1 MADSIVNRE
10 ADCALLI
17 DSINVAAVS
26 LSSERPPPSLLD
38 GWSSA
43 AQVPDQAFLNSLPSE
58 IKREVLGR
66 YGRPNDQETNKRKS
80 PHNGEDADIHSKNKN
95 KRNKKRGPGF
105 SATQAIEVDDEP
117 EIIEIDSSPEK
128 ITPKYTRPRERPLD
142 DGTATTIGLSAT
154 SHNDNIDDD
163 ITSNVVGP
171 EADTTYEIEDD
182 DDEPVYETETIEGS
196 QQTTCAKCGT
206 VVFAFAKAAHDRWH
220 EGDELQTT

>member
-1 MADSIVNRE
+1 MADSIVIQE
-10 ADCALLI
+10 ADCALLL
-17 DSINVAAVS
+17 DSINVAAIN

-43 AQVPDQAFLNSLPSE
+43 AHVPDQDYLDSLPSE

-66 YGRPNDQETNKRKS
+66 YGRPNDQERNKRKS
-80 PHNGEDADIHSKNKN
+80 PHNGEDADINTKNKN
-95 KRNKKRGPGF
+95 KRNKKSGPGF

-128 ITPKYTRPRERPLD
+128 IPPKSTRPRERPLD
-142 DGTATTIGLSAT
+142 DGTAATVGLSVT

-163 ITSNVVGP
+163 LASNDVGP

-182 DDEPVYETETIEGS
+182 DDEPVYEAETTEGS
-196 QQTTCAKCGT
+196 QQTTCARCGT

-220 EGDELQTT
+220 EGDDLQTT

>member
-1 MADSIVNRE
+1 MADSIVIQE
-10 ADCALLI
+10 ADCALLL
-17 DSINVAAVS
+17 DSINVAAIN

-43 AQVPDQAFLNSLPSE
+43 AHVPDQDYLDSLPSE

-66 YGRPNDQETNKRKS
+66 YGRPNDQERNKRKS
-80 PHNGEDADIHSKNKN
+80 PHNGEDADINTKNKN
-95 KRNKKRGPGF
+95 KRNKKSGPGF

-128 ITPKYTRPRERPLD
+128 IPPKSTRPRPLD
-142 DGTATTIGLSAT
+142 DGTAATVGLSVT

-163 ITSNVVGP
+163 LASNDVDP

-182 DDEPVYETETIEGS
+182 DDEPVYETETTEGS

>member
-1 MADSIVNRE
+1 MADSIVIQE
-10 ADCALLI
+10 ADCALLL
-17 DSINVAAVS
+17 DSINVAAIN

-43 AQVPDQAFLNSLPSE
+43 AHVPDQDYLDSLPSE

-66 YGRPNDQETNKRKS
+66 YGRPNDQERNKRKS
-80 PHNGEDADIHSKNKN
+80 PHNGEDADINTKNKN
-95 KRNKKRGPGF
+95 KRNKKSGPGF

-128 ITPKYTRPRERPLD
+128 IPPKSTRPRERPLD
-142 DGTATTIGLSAT
+142 DGTAATVGLSVT

-163 ITSNVVGP
+163 LASNDVDP

-182 DDEPVYETETIEGS
+182 DDEPVYETETTEGS
-196 QQTTCAKCGT
+196 QQTTCARCGT
-206 VVFAFAKAAHDRWH
+206 VVLAFAKAAHDRWH

>member
-1 MADSIVNRE
+1 MADSIVIQE
-10 ADCALLI
+10 ADCALLS
-17 DSINVAAVS
+17 DSINVAAIN

-43 AQVPDQAFLNSLPSE
+43 AHVPDQDYLDSLPSE

-66 YGRPNDQETNKRKS
+66 YGRPNDQERNKRKS
-80 PHNGEDADIHSKNKN
+80 PHNGEDADINTKNKN
-95 KRNKKRGPGF
+95 KRNKKSGPGF

-128 ITPKYTRPRERPLD
+128 IPPKSTRPRERPLD
-142 DGTATTIGLSAT
+142 DGTAATVGLSVT

-163 ITSNVVGP
+163 LASNDVDP

-182 DDEPVYETETIEGS
+182 DDEPVYETETTEGS